1 MCQGQNLRGTP
12 NIEHQILILYDYTS
26 HDMFDDQHSRWSTEN
41 VDRFLAPDTGW
52 KRACFFEASLV
63 IFQDACASQ
72 FIGLLV
78 VVLTLPVFDRRR
90 PIAVQIRMIAAI
102 LAQSR
107 KGTSHNLVMNRSS
120 NLNRLVQTC
129 NLFLIQSQRPFM
141 ELMATHHGLHIAVC
155 HRFQQ
160 LIDDGFT
167 PKAPTVSASSTIWF
181 E

>member
-1 MCQGQNLRGTP
+1 MGNYH
-12 NIEHQILILYDYTS
+12 NIKFWYLYVTW
-26 HDMFDDQHSRWSTEN
+26 HVWWSTFKMEHWKCWPLFGS
-41 VDRFLAPDTGW
+41 RRWMEEGLPLWSITG
-52 KRACFFEASLV
+52 
-63 IFQDACASQ
+63 
-72 FIGLLV
+72 GLLV

-107 KGTSHNLVMNRSS
+107 KGTSHNLAMNRSS

-160 LIDDGFT
+160 LINDGFT
-167 PKAPTVSASSTIWF
+167 PEAPTVSASSTIWF